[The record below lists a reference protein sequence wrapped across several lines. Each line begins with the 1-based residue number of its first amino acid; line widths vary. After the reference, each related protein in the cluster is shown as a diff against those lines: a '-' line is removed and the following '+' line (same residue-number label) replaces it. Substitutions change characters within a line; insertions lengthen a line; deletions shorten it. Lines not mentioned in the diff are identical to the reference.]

1 MKSKSYQMDPPS
13 KTFEAIDPIK
23 HKELMKQLN
32 PTLREFHRIL
42 SVDSSKEMIQFMLR
56 LLQ

>member
-1 MKSKSYQMDPPS
+1 MEPVPS

-23 HKELMKQLN
+23 HKELIKQLN

-42 SVDSSKEMIQFMLR
+42 SEDSSKEMIQFMLR
-56 LLQ
+56 LLKWFLKYV